1 MRACRDRQRRAEVV
15 LRPERQFGWR
25 VLPLEM
31 SAGNMSIEEEALH
44 KIELAAAELAVLK
57 QELVL
62 QQLIDTREPT
72 QEAREILRR
81 LRQVA
86 EALTAPRDASHKHT
100 VDDAAA

>member
-1 MRACRDRQRRAEVV
+1 
-15 LRPERQFGWR
+15 
-25 VLPLEM
+25 M